1 MRPPGSARFRYKGNR
16 LKQLLAF
23 CQTARTGSV
32 SAAAERMHLS
42 QPSVSLLIKAL
53 ERGLGTQLF
62 ERRGPRL
69 RLTAEGRVLQDL
81 AEPLVE
87 GLEALPDVFVERCR
101 HIAAGQLDIAASES
115 TIHYILP
122 PVVKRFASRF
132 PRIRFKLHN
141 VTGRDGLALL
151 RSGEVDF
158 VVGSLPEVPEDL
170 EYQPLADYEPVLIA
184 PRGHPLAAR
193 SEVRLEDIGAH
204 ALMLPP
210 RHLST
215 WRMVETVFR
224 QRGVDYIVAVEAG
237 SWEVIKEYV
246 QAGLGVSIVASIC
259 LRGGEDLVVRPLPG
273 YFPRRSYG
281 VVLRRDRNPSPPAQK
296 FIGLLREQCS
306 TRAGEHA
313 AAATA

>member
-1 MRPPGSARFRYKGNR
+1 MRLSASGRFHYKGNR

-23 CQTARTGSV
+23 CHTARTGSV

-53 ERGLGTQLF
+53 ERGLGTPLF

-101 HIAAGQLDIAASES
+101 HIAAGRLDIAASES
-115 TIHYILP
+115 TILYILP
-122 PVVKRFASRF
+122 PVVKRFAARF

-141 VTGRDGLALL
+141 VTGRNGLALL

-158 VVGSLPEVPEDL
+158 VVGSVPEVPEDL
-170 EYQPLADYEPVLIA
+170 HYQPLADYEPVLIA
-184 PRGHPLAAR
+184 PRGHPLVDK
-193 SEVRLEDIGAH
+193 SEIRLEDIGAH
-204 ALMLPP
+204 ALILPP

-224 QRGVDYIVAVEAG
+224 QRGVDYTVTVEAG

-246 QAGLGVSIVASIC
+246 QAGLGVSVVASIC
-259 LRGGEDLVVRPLPG
+259 LQGGEDLVVRPLPG

-281 VVLRRDRNPSPPAQK
+281 LVLRRDRNPSPAAQK
-296 FIGLLREQCS
+296 FIGLLREHCA
-306 TRAGEHA
+306 RAGEHA
-313 AAATA
+313 VAATA